1 LKRDLL
7 LERLR
12 QAAPVRDADVAGGDT
27 ADLVAAVARSLA
39 ADDRPQPRRRRM
51 RFGRRTAILVAAA
64 LALAAT
70 TTAMGFQL
78 TARTGLFGNPE
89 HTEDD
94 GSEFL
99 QLDAPDFEDV
109 ARSLVPHEIP
119 LPPGLGWEQE
129 IDRQVRLGREEPGL
143 MQETGVRATF
153 AYFAQCAWVKAW
165 LDAHLAGDD
174 RLQERAT
181 RALAASHDWAPLV
194 AVDGGGVRDFFATRV
209 AEPAARGEAGPVRA
223 ELAANCTG
231 MGLGSAP

>member
-1 LKRDLL
+1 MERDLL
-7 LERLR
+7 LEHLTA
-12 QAAPVRDADVAGGDT
+12 AAPVRDADVLGHDT
-27 ADLVAAVARSLA
+27 ADLVAALAPSIMTERSG
-39 ADDRPQPRRRRM
+39 PRRRRM
-51 RFGRRTAILVAAA
+51 RLGRRTAILVAAA
-64 LALAAT
+64 LALVAT
-70 TTAMGFQL
+70 TAAMGFQL

-99 QLDAPDFEDV
+99 RLDAPDFEDV

-129 IDRQVRLGREEPGL
+129 IARQVELGREEPGL

-153 AYFAQCAWVKAW
+153 AYYAQCAWVKTW

-181 RALAASHDWAPLV
+181 RALAASHDWPPLM
-194 AVDGGGVRDFFATRV
+194 AVDGGGVRDYFARFV
-209 AEPAARGEAGPVRA
+209 AEPAARGEVAPVRA
-223 ELAANCTG
+223 EFAANCTG
-231 MGLGSAP
+231 MGLGRAP